1 MHANSHYSQ
10 EVPSIRPPSERPMQD
25 PYRNLPDQLAIS
37 AIRTIFVALRVGAKY
52 SGDGPFNRIL
62 PLSFVICV
70 EIQTC
75 SYWTAL
81 EGVRTLPFLPQHPFL
96 PVLHWFRRSLYGH
109 PFQATTHAVIQI
121 LTRLVNNLCCYYYY
135 SKSISGMKQHRCYI
149 NTVALESKLSFWICT
164 PSIFLDSATALTT
177 LNCLSASVSRRP
189 ETARFSGRCVF
200 SQTESLLGTKPEF
213 LKPVKSCQS
222 WAHRESWHPCHQGSW
237 KRRGV

>member
-1 MHANSHYSQ
+1 MAEVFLGICQADLSRKGRYWLHAACTLSQ
-10 EVPSIRPPSERPMQD
+10 RFLILTRPPSLNKLLEEVRICMPTRTIAKRCHPSDLPPSALQD

-121 LTRLVNNLCCYYYY
+121 LTRLVKNLCYYYY
-135 SKSISGMKQHRCYI
+135 SKSISGMKQHRLHQHRCSGI
-149 NTVALESKLSFWICT
+149 QT
-164 PSIFLDSATALTT
+164 IFLDLYAIHIP
-177 LNCLSASVSRRP
+177 R
-189 ETARFSGRCVF
+189 
-200 SQTESLLGTKPEF
+200 
-213 LKPVKSCQS
+213 
-222 WAHRESWHPCHQGSW
+222 
-237 KRRGV
+237 